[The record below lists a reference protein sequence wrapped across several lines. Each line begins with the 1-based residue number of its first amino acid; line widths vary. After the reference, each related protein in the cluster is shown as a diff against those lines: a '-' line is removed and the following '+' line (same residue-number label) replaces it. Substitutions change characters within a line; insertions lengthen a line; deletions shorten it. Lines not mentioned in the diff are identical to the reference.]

1 VLNAARA
8 QVELHKSKL
17 DARRS
22 LSKGGSMLAIDGL
35 EKLKMLKR
43 KAADNAVTKQK
54 TKIQKYENKAKR
66 LYHEAGVKARKEE
79 KARLKFLSDNQGILR
94 AYIPVALQEPIRDP
108 EKNPL
113 PEELEAVCVG
123 GIGLYEELARLE
135 KEAERVKSD
144 DPELFTGI
152 PIDPEIL
159 AMEHKF
165 KLAQRKGIA
174 QVVVAD
180 EGESDEEDKEDSEGS
195 SVGDDNIVSSPPRSV
210 ASIDSIQEN
219 ADFVQLLE

>member
-1 VLNAARA
+1 
-8 QVELHKSKL
+8 
-17 DARRS
+17 
-22 LSKGGSMLAIDGL
+22 MLTIDGL

-79 KARLKFLSDNQGILR
+79 KARLKFLSDNQGILG
-94 AYIPVALQEPIRDP
+94 AYIPVASQEPIRDP

-113 PEELEAVCVG
+113 PEELEAVRVG

-144 DPELFTGI
+144 ESLQWSTNSS
-152 PIDPEIL
+152 L
-159 AMEHKF
+159 HKG
-165 KLAQRKGIA
+165 R
-174 QVVVAD
+174 V
-180 EGESDEEDKEDSEGS
+180 
-195 SVGDDNIVSSPPRSV
+195 
-210 ASIDSIQEN
+210 
-219 ADFVQLLE
+219 